1 MRKLKSSLLR
11 KQKQKQKKQLNRECL
26 KDDSGRGKEFF
37 FKNDFRLKDRIS
49 ESPVTVNEDSF

>member
-11 KQKQKQKKQLNRECL
+11 KQKQKKQLNRECL

-49 ESPVTVNEDSF
+49 E